1 MCLNINL
8 KKNKRLK
15 INKKGVYPM
24 EPFIV
29 DYYRD
34 YPLNVDVIEKMN
46 EEHDRLMIE
55 NEKLKKELEFVKSIF
70 EYPLRNNAIFNLV
83 RLKKNGEDVWIN
95 RIQVS
100 ENELKELDDCK
111 EVRYLLKNCNPR
123 CER

>member
-1 MCLNINL
+1 
-8 KKNKRLK
+8 
-15 INKKGVYPM
+15 M

-46 EEHDRLMIE
+46 EDHHRLMIE
-55 NEKLKKELEFVKSIF
+55 NEKLKKELKFVNSVF